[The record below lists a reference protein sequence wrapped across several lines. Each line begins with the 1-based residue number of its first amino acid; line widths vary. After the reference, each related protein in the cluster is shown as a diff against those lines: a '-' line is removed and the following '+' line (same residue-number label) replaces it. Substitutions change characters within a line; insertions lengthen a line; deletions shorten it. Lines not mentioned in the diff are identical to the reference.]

1 MTKHVSK
8 VVRVRASSAHR
19 TASVKAH
26 RERGGGG
33 GGNLPILTT
42 FVMVVAYA
50 VIEGR

>member
-8 VVRVRASSAHR
+8 VVRIWASSVHR

-26 RERGGGG
+26 REREG